1 MAERLDDVLAELM
14 ASQDNNPASFTDE
27 AQPTEPVPAEGGNE
41 APTEDVPVEPMA
53 EEQGDTPPAPA
64 EASTDQNGEASGEVP
79 PAPAVNPQMEALA
92 RATEAEN
99 GLRSENAQ
107 LREAL
112 QQMQQMT
119 AQTQQAAQEANQRN
133 EEAVASAVL
142 KPPVIDFNTVQY
154 LGEEE
159 RRQAIEQ
166 YGSAMADYAK
176 QSIMQE
182 LQPMVDHF
190 RRQTKEAEDAAVRNQ
205 LGGAG
210 GLEGFTDDLQQI
222 ENIIAK
228 TPAIAALPPE
238 TRYALGYVINR
249 GVKAMNAKPA
259 EPEGVD
265 ALVARVL
272 ENPEAMKA
280 IEKERVSRIAAA
292 NRQAPPVAASQ
303 GQNNAP
309 AVAQNAPQDFNEARA
324 RARKI
329 FGL

>member
-14 ASQDNNPASFTDE
+14 ASQEVAPEAEPAE
-27 AQPTEPVPAEGGNE
+27 AQPTEPAPAEGGEN
-41 APTEDVPVEPMA
+41 APEGEMTGES
-53 EEQGDTPPAPA
+53 TPAPA
-64 EASTDQNGEASGEVP
+64 SEEKVGTEGGEVP
-79 PAPAVNPQMEALA
+79 STPAPDPQMEAVA
-92 RATEAEN
+92 RTAQIVDGQQAEI
-99 GLRSENAQ
+99 AQ

-119 AQTQQAAQEANQRN
+119 AQTQQAAQEANRRN
-133 EEAVASAVL
+133 EEAIADVVL
-142 KPPVIDFNTVQY
+142 KPPVLDLNAVQY

-159 RRQAIEQ
+159 RKHAIEQ

-176 QSIMQE
+176 QSIMKD

-190 RRQTKEAEDAAVRNQ
+190 KRQTKEAEDARVRNV
-205 LGGAG
+205 LGGVG
-210 GLEGFTDDLQQI
+210 GLEGFNDSLEQI

-228 TPAIAALPPE
+228 TPALTNLPPE

-249 GVKAMNAKPA
+249 GVQAMNAKPA
-259 EPEGVD
+259 EPEGVES
-265 ALVARVL
+265 LVARVL

-280 IEKERVSRIAAA
+280 IEKERVARIAAA

-303 GQNNAP
+303 GQSNAP